1 MRFGGVQKTSLIDF
15 PSRLSTVL
23 FSQGCNFRC
32 PFCYNRQLVLP
43 QPDDPWFDESSAY
56 RMLENR
62 RHLIDAVVVTGG
74 EPTVQTDLPDFV
86 RGLKDRHFFV
96 KLDTNGSN
104 PAMLKKLLQGDVLDF
119 VAMDAKCAPESYPIV
134 TRSEVSEKDVRESA
148 SLLMTS
154 GIAHEFRTTA
164 VPTIVDEAEIEKI
177 GAWLDGA
184 ERYALQKFLPK
195 NTLDPQF
202 EKVVPYPRARL
213 LGFVE
218 IAKKH
223 FKNVELRD

>member
-1 MRFGGVQKTSLIDF
+1 MRFGGIQKTSLIDF
-15 PSRLSTVL
+15 PGRLSTVL

-32 PFCYNRQLVLP
+32 PFCYNKQLVTP

-56 RMLENR
+56 QTLENR
-62 RHLIDAVVVTGG
+62 KHLINAVVITGG
-74 EPTVQTDLPDFV
+74 EPTIQKDLPNFV
-86 RGLKDRHFFV
+86 RGLKERNFFV

-104 PAMLKKLLQGDVLDF
+104 PATLKALLPLLDF
-119 VAMDAKCAPESYPIV
+119 VAMDAKCAPESYPLV
-134 TRSEVSEKDVRESA
+134 TRSDVSEEEVRESA
-148 SLLMTS
+148 SLLMKS
-154 GIAHEFRTTA
+154 RVAHEFRTTA

-184 ERYALQKFLPK
+184 ERYAIQKFLPK

-202 EKVVPYPRARL
+202 EKVVPYPRSRL
-213 LGFVE
+213 LAFVE

-223 FKNVELRD
+223 FGNVELRD